1 MAQAVH
7 GSAPDIAGKG
17 ISNPPISEILSVS
30 MLMSWLSERKGLRD
44 LEKVAWAIDGAVD
57 RVLRSPEDLTP
68 PDLGGRGTTVSLA
81 DSIIA
86 EMR

>member
-1 MAQAVH
+1 
-7 GSAPDIAGKG
+7 
-17 ISNPPISEILSVS
+17 
-30 MLMSWLSERKGLRD
+30 MSWLSERKGLRD